1 MQKSN
6 SRIKN
11 YVMAAIV
18 VALGVILDQWTKVLA
33 IKHLK
38 DQAPY
43 VIWEGVFKL
52 QYLENRGAA
61 FGMFQNKQIFFIF
74 SAILIFSVALW
85 FYMKVPMTKRFLPL
99 RLCAILVCA
108 GGIGNLIDRLKFNYV
123 VDFFYFELID
133 FPIFNVADIYVT
145 VSAFVLAFL
154 IMFYYKEDELEEI
167 FHSRKR

>member
-1 MQKSN
+1 MQNSN

-11 YVMAAIV
+11 YI
-18 VALGVILDQWTKVLA
+18 VALIGIAIGVFLDQWTKVLA
-33 IKHLK
+33 INHLK
-38 DQAPY
+38 DQTPF

-61 FGMFQNKQIFFIF
+61 FGMFQNKQIFFVI
-74 SAILIFSVALW
+74 SAILIFIVALW
-85 FYMKVPMTKRFLPL
+85 FYTKVPMTKRFLPL

-108 GGIGNLIDRLKFNYV
+108 GGIGNLIDRLRFNYV

-145 VSAFVLAFL
+145 ISAFALALL
-154 IMFYYKEDELEEI
+154 IMFYYKEDELEEV

>member
-1 MQKSN
+1 MQESN

-11 YVMAAIV
+11 YIIAVLVIV
-18 VALGVILDQWTKVLA
+18 VGVVFDQWTKLLA
-33 IKHLK
+33 ITNLK

-43 VIWEGVFKL
+43 IIWEGVFKL

-61 FGMFQNKQIFFIF
+61 FGMFQNKQFFFIC
-74 SAILIFSVALW
+74 SAILIFIVALW

-145 VSAFVLAFL
+145 VSAFALAFL
-154 IMFYYKEDELEEI
+154 IMFCYKEEELEEV

>member
-1 MQKSN
+1 MQESN
-6 SRIKN
+6 SRIKK
-11 YVMAAIV
+11 YIIAALIIV
-18 VALGVILDQWTKVLA
+18 IGVAFDQWTKELA
-33 IKHLK
+33 ITNLK
-38 DQAPY
+38 DQTPY

-61 FGMFQNKQIFFIF
+61 FGMFQNKQFFFIC
-74 SAILIFSVALW
+74 SAILIFIAALW

-145 VSAFVLAFL
+145 VSAFALAFL
-154 IMFYYKEDELEEI
+154 IMFYYKEEELEEV